1 MQVEGC
7 VWSTSDDNEDL
18 GCMED
23 GSEDGTTYWYQM
35 AMCRRA
41 QVAYS
46 LYASSSGSSNCGS
59 SKFVGSYVTQD
70 GLAEFAYILQQYD
83 ENSPINKDYTE
94 DLPYCEAGNNGYYLS
109 VGCASDGTFTIEN
122 FSDAYCNERVSTY
135 NSLDDINYIIK
146 KNFQSCYEIYNSN
159 YDQYVAYSTA
169 GALISYGKPCTSL
182 DTPLCASNSR
192 IDKVSGSKVGG
203 LQSASHTISNFNIA
217 NKAKYAMGTLCLIGS
232 LFMFLGI
239 LFTNRRK
246 RRAMMHRKLRAAK
259 RERARRG
266 SSSKS
271 RSGRGSSSRSRSGTR
286 GGTSSRSRSRAR
298 PSKSDGKESGV
309 FA

>member
-1 MQVEGC
+1 MFL
-7 VWSTSDDNEDL
+7 TL
-18 GCMED
+18 I
-23 GSEDGTTYWYQM
+23 
-35 AMCRRA
+35 R
-41 QVAYS
+41 VAFFRVRGFLIIIALS
-46 LYASSSGSSNCGS
+46 LQ
-59 SKFVGSYVTQD
+59 YVTQD